1 MGSDDLFK
9 KRKARANNAL
19 ARQQQQRTQSPRC
32 LIVCEGSKTE
42 PHYLAELREVWG
54 IPHSWVNIKPS
65 EGSSPDRV
73 VQTAEKLYAED
84 AQMGDSFDQVF
95 CVFDRDAHPTF
106 SQAVQR
112 TRELASNGKPFK
124 AITSTPCFEFWFLLH
139 FGYSDAPFAK
149 AGKKSVGDV
158 VASQFK
164 TKAGLAQYAKA
175 QKGMAAQLQGKLA
188 AATKHATKLRQSAAK
203 TQNQDPQIYANP
215 WTNVD
220 ELVQYIECLKC

>member
-73 VQTAEKLYAED
+73 VQTAERLYVED
-84 AQMGDSFDQVF
+84 ARMGHSFDQVF

-106 SQAVQR
+106 SAAVQR

-158 VASQFK
+158 LVSQFK

-220 ELVQYIECLKC
+220 ELVQYIEGLKC

>member
-73 VQTAEKLYAED
+73 VQTAERLYVED
-84 AQMGDSFDQVF
+84 ARMGDSFDQVF

-158 VASQFK
+158 VVSQFK

-175 QKGMAAQLQGKLA
+175 QKGMAAQLQGKFA

-220 ELVQYIECLKC
+220 ELVQYIEGLKC

>member
-9 KRKARANNAL
+9 KRKARASNAL
-19 ARQQQQRTQSPRC
+19 ARQQQLRTQSPRS

-42 PHYLAELREVWG
+42 PHYLSELREMWG
-54 IPHSWVNIKPS
+54 IPNAWVSIKSS
-65 EGSSPDRV
+65 EGSSPHRV

-106 SQAVQR
+106 SATVQR
-112 TRELASNGKPFK
+112 TRELKANGKPFQ

-158 VASQFK
+158 VVSQFK
-164 TKAGLAQYAKA
+164 SKAGLAQYGKG
-175 QKGMAAQLQGKLA
+175 QKGMAALLLSNLA
-188 AATKHATKLRQSAAK
+188 SATQHATKLRKSAAK
-203 TQNQDPQIYANP
+203 IQKHDPQIHANP

-220 ELVQYIECLKC
+220 ELLEHIKSLTR

>member
-19 ARQQQQRTQSPRC
+19 ARQQQLRAQSPRS

-42 PHYLAELREVWG
+42 PHYLAELREVWR
-54 IPHSWVNIKPS
+54 IPHAWVSIKPS

-73 VQTAEKLYAED
+73 VQTAEKIFNED

-106 SQAVQR
+106 SAAVHR
-112 TRELASNGKPFK
+112 TRELKANGKPFN

-158 VASQFK
+158 VFSRFK
-164 TKAGLAQYAKA
+164 TKAGLAQYGKG
-175 QKGMAAQLQGKLA
+175 QKGMAAQLQDMLA
-188 AATKHATKLRQSAAK
+188 SATQHAAKLRKSAAK
-203 TQNQDPQIYANP
+203 TQNQDPQIHANP

-220 ELVQYIECLKC
+220 ELLQYMKRLTN

>member
-1 MGSDDLFK
+1 MGSDDLFN

-19 ARQQQQRTQSPRC
+19 ARQQQLRAQRPRS

-42 PHYLAELREVWG
+42 PHYLAELREVWD
-54 IPHSWVNIKPS
+54 IPHAWVNIKPS

-73 VQTAEKLYAED
+73 VRTAEKIFNDD

-106 SQAVQR
+106 SAAVQR
-112 TRELASNGKPFK
+112 TRELKANGKPFK

-158 VASQFK
+158 VVSQFK
-164 TKAGLAQYAKA
+164 FKAGLAQYGKG
-175 QKGMAAQLQGKLA
+175 QKGMAAQLQDKLA
-188 AATKHATKLRQSAAK
+188 SATQHAAKLRKSAAK
-203 TQNQDPQIYANP
+203 TQNQDSQIHANP

-220 ELVQYIECLKC
+220 ELVQYIQGLTR

>member
-9 KRKARANNAL
+9 KRKARASNAL
-19 ARQQQQRTQSPRC
+19 ARQQQRAQSPRC

-42 PHYLAELREVWG
+42 PHDLAELREVWG

-84 AQMGDSFDQVF
+84 AQLGDSFDQVF

-106 SQAVQR
+106 SSAVQR
-112 TRELASNGKPFK
+112 TRELASNGKSFK

-158 VASQFK
+158 VVSQFK
-164 TKAGLAQYAKA
+164 TKAGLEQYGKA

-203 TQNQDPQIYANP
+203 TQNQDPQIHANP

-220 ELVQYIECLKC
+220 ELVQYIEGLKR

>member
-19 ARQQQQRTQSPRC
+19 ARQQQQRTESPRC

-73 VQTAEKLYAED
+73 VQTAERLYVED
-84 AQMGDSFDQVF
+84 ARMGDSFDQVF

-158 VASQFK
+158 VVNQFK

-175 QKGMAAQLQGKLA
+175 QKGMAAQLQGKFA

-220 ELVQYIECLKC
+220 ELVQYIEGLKC

>member
-9 KRKARANNAL
+9 KRKARASNAL
-19 ARQQQQRTQSPRC
+19 ARQQQLRTQSPRS

-42 PHYLAELREVWG
+42 PHYLSELREMWG
-54 IPHSWVNIKPS
+54 IPHAWVSIKPS

-95 CVFDRDAHPTF
+95 CVFDRDAHATF
-106 SQAVQR
+106 SAAVQR
-112 TRELASNGKPFK
+112 TRELKVNGKPFQ

-158 VASQFK
+158 VVSQFK
-164 TKAGLAQYAKA
+164 TKAGLAQYGKG
-175 QKGMAAQLQGKLA
+175 QKGIAAQLQDKLA
-188 AATKHATKLRQSAAK
+188 SATQHATTLRKSVEK
-203 TQNQDPQIYANP
+203 TQNQDPQIHANP

-220 ELVQYIECLKC
+220 ELLQYIKGLTR

>member
-73 VQTAEKLYAED
+73 VQTAERLYVED
-84 AQMGDSFDQVF
+84 ARMGHSFDQVF

-158 VASQFK
+158 LVSQFK

-220 ELVQYIECLKC
+220 ELVQYIEGLKC

>member
-73 VQTAEKLYAED
+73 VQTAERLYVED
-84 AQMGDSFDQVF
+84 ARMGDSFDQVF

-158 VASQFK
+158 LVSQFK

-175 QKGMAAQLQGKLA
+175 QKGMAAQLQGKFA

-220 ELVQYIECLKC
+220 ELVQYIEGLKC

>member
-1 MGSDDLFK
+1 MGSDDLFNT
-9 KRKARANNAL
+9 RKARANNTL
-19 ARQQQQRTQSPRC
+19 VRQQQLRAQRPRS

-42 PHYLAELREVWG
+42 PHYLSELREMWG
-54 IPHSWVNIKPS
+54 IPHAWVSIKPS

-106 SQAVQR
+106 SAAVQL
-112 TRELASNGKPFK
+112 TRELAANGKPFK

-158 VASQFK
+158 AVSQFK
-164 TKAGLAQYAKA
+164 TKAGLAQYGKG

-188 AATKHATKLRQSAAK
+188 SATQHAARLRKSAAK
-203 TQNQDPQIYANP
+203 TQNQDPQIHANP

-220 ELVQYIECLKC
+220 ELVQYIQGLTN

>member
-1 MGSDDLFK
+1 M
-9 KRKARANNAL
+9 
-19 ARQQQQRTQSPRC
+19 
-32 LIVCEGSKTE
+32 IVCEGSKTE

-54 IPHSWVNIKPS
+54 VPHSWVNIKPS

-139 FGYSDAPFAK
+139 FGYSDAPFAR

-158 VASQFK
+158 VVSHFK
-164 TKAGLAQYAKA
+164 TKAGLTQYGKA
-175 QKGMAAQLQGKLA
+175 QRGMAAQLQGKLA
-188 AATKHATKLRQSAAK
+188 AATQHAAKLRHSATK
-203 TQNQDPQIYANP
+203 TQIYDPQIHANP

-220 ELVQYIECLKC
+220 ELVQHIQSLKK

>member
-1 MGSDDLFK
+1 MGSEDLFK
-9 KRKARANNAL
+9 KRKARASNAL
-19 ARQQQQRTQSPRC
+19 ARQQQLRAQSHRC

-42 PHYLAELREVWG
+42 PHYLAELREMWG
-54 IPHSWVNIKPS
+54 IPHAWVGIKPS

-95 CVFDRDAHPTF
+95 CVFDRDAHATF
-106 SQAVQR
+106 SAAVQR
-112 TRELASNGKPFK
+112 TRELKANGKPFQ

-158 VASQFK
+158 VVSQFK
-164 TKAGLAQYAKA
+164 TKAGLPHYGKG
-175 QKGMAAQLQGKLA
+175 QKGMATQLQGSLA
-188 AATKHATKLRQSAAK
+188 AATKHASKLRKSAVK
-203 TQNQDPQIYANP
+203 MQNQDPQIHANP

-220 ELVQYIECLKC
+220 ELLLYIQSLKK

>member
-1 MGSDDLFK
+1 MGSDDLFN

-19 ARQQQQRTQSPRC
+19 ARQQQLRAQRPRS

-54 IPHSWVNIKPS
+54 IPHAWVNIKPS

-73 VQTAEKLYAED
+73 VRTAEKIFNDD

-106 SQAVQR
+106 SAAVQR
-112 TRELASNGKPFK
+112 TRELKANGKPFK

-158 VASQFK
+158 VVSQFK
-164 TKAGLAQYAKA
+164 FKAGLAQYGKG
-175 QKGMAAQLQGKLA
+175 QKGMAAQLQDKLA
-188 AATKHATKLRQSAAK
+188 SATQHAAKLRKSAAK
-203 TQNQDPQIYANP
+203 TQNQDSQIHANP

-220 ELVQYIECLKC
+220 ELVQYIQGLTR